1 MDERSRA
8 APAQSGIAQDV
19 ELNEPGR
26 PVDAGDEV
34 ICAGCGA
41 TLQSRVRVCP
51 DCGLARESSTKA
63 LDRPLLA
70 AIQSKSAAQSEI
82 TATTA
87 SPLVYLSPEDDRRR
101 FPLLTRAQITL
112 IGAGLFLLILMLLI
126 GFLLW
131 RQQKRESVVTGTS
144 AAARVV
150 PSPTPTPSAGAT
162 VSPTPVD
169 DAAILASARAA
180 VTNYNPTGYPHYTVE
195 VKDGIVTVT
204 GEAETQP
211 EKDGVENVI
220 RPIAGVRAIV
230 NNLVVRLAPVI
241 MPYRLNEAEARRLD
255 DALRKGLES
264 DKQAKEDSD
273 RQRAQVDGEHEGE
286 RKRREAAAAKIR
298 EEEER
303 LRREAEEKLQREAAE
318 YERRLEE
325 QRRLEAERRTR
336 AEQARLEASVLRS
349 GTIAWSAI
357 VDGAAEILIS
367 GGSASV
373 RNLGGE
379 PPREVRSSFSAPV
392 PRAPI
397 AVKLLSTVGRGSITI
412 AQEPSAANG
421 YTTIVRVD
429 DSARGG
435 QQRYEFTLRWSVR

>member
-1 MDERSRA
+1 M
-8 APAQSGIAQDV
+8 
-19 ELNEPGR
+19 
-26 PVDAGDEV
+26 GDKV
-34 ICAGCGA
+34 ICAGCGV
-41 TLQSRVRVCP
+41 TLEPRVRVCP
-51 DCGLARESSTKA
+51 DCGLSRESMVKSH
-63 LDRPLLA
+63 DRPLLA
-70 AIQSKSAAQSEI
+70 AIQSKSAAQAE
-82 TATTA
+82 TTA
-87 SPLVYLSPEDDRRR
+87 VAPGPLVYLSPEDDRRR

-112 IGAGLFLLILMLLI
+112 IGAGVFLLILMLVI
-126 GFLLW
+126 GYLLW
-131 RQQKRESVVTGTS
+131 RQQKRESIATGTRPAQAITS
-144 AAARVV
+144 PTPV
-150 PSPTPTPSAGAT
+150 PSPGAIA
-162 VSPTPVD
+162 SPTPVD

-180 VTNYNPTGYPHYTVE
+180 VTNYNPTGYPRYTVE

-220 RPIAGVRAIV
+220 RPIAGVKAIV
-230 NNLVVRLAPVI
+230 NNLIVRLAPV
-241 MPYRLNEAEARRLD
+241 MAPYRLNEAEARRLD
-255 DALRKGLES
+255 EALRKGLET
-264 DKQAKEDSD
+264 DRQVKDDSD
-273 RQRAQVDGEHEGE
+273 RQRAQNDVEREGE
-286 RKRREAAAAKIR
+286 RRRRDAAAAKIR

-357 VDGAAEILIS
+357 VDGTTEILIS

-373 RNLGGE
+373 RNLNGE

-397 AVKLLSTVGRGSITI
+397 AVKLLSAVGRGSITI

-435 QQRYEFTLRWSVR
+435 QQRYEFTLRWSAR

>member
-1 MDERSRA
+1 M
-8 APAQSGIAQDV
+8 
-19 ELNEPGR
+19 
-26 PVDAGDEV
+26 GDEV
-34 ICAGCGA
+34 ICAGCGV
-41 TLQSRVRVCP
+41 TLEPRVRVCP
-51 DCGLARESSTKA
+51 HCSLARESSVKA

-70 AIQSKSAAQSEI
+70 AIQSKSAAQSE
-82 TATTA
+82 TPAVA
-87 SPLVYLSPEDDRRR
+87 ARPLVFLSDEDNRRR
-101 FPLLTRAQITL
+101 FPLLTGAQITL
-112 IGAGLFLLILMLLI
+112 IGAGVFLLVLMLVV
-126 GFLLW
+126 GYLLW
-131 RQQKRESVVTGTS
+131 RQQKRESIATS
-144 AAARVV
+144 LRAAAKVT
-150 PSPTPTPSAGAT
+150 PSPTPLPSAEAT
-162 VSPTPVD
+162 ARPSPVD
-169 DAAILASARAA
+169 DVAILAAAKAA
-180 VTNYNPTGYPHYTVE
+180 VTNYNPTGYPRYAIE

-204 GEAETQP
+204 GETETQP

-230 NNLVVRLAPVI
+230 NNLIVRLAPVI
-241 MPYRLNEAEARRLD
+241 MPFRLNEAEARRLD
-255 DALRKGLES
+255 DALRKGLEP
-264 DKQAKEDSD
+264 DRQAKDDSD
-273 RQRAQVDGEHEGE
+273 RQRAQVEAE
-286 RKRREAAAAKIR
+286 RETERRRRDAAAAKIR

-325 QRRLEAERRTR
+325 QRRLEAERRAR

-349 GTIAWSAI
+349 GTIAWSGI

-373 RNLGGE
+373 RNLSGE

-397 AVKLLSTVGRGSITI
+397 AVKLLSTVGRGSIAI

>member
-1 MDERSRA
+1 MS
-8 APAQSGIAQDV
+8 
-19 ELNEPGR
+19 
-26 PVDAGDEV
+26 DEV
-34 ICAGCGA
+34 ICAGCGV
-41 TLQSRVRVCP
+41 TLEPRLRVCP
-51 DCGLARESSTKA
+51 NCGLSRESLVKA

-70 AIQSKSAAQSEI
+70 AIQSKSAAQSE
-82 TATTA
+82 TTPA
-87 SPLVYLSPEDDRRR
+87 APSPLVYLSPEDDRRR

-112 IGAGLFLLILMLLI
+112 IGAGFFLLILMLVI
-126 GFLLW
+126 GYLLW
-131 RQQKRESVVTGTS
+131 RQQKRESIATGTR
-144 AAARVV
+144 AAVQAIT
-150 PSPTPTPSAGAT
+150 SPTPMPSAGAAA
-162 VSPTPVD
+162 SPTPVD
-169 DAAILASARAA
+169 DAAILASVRAA

-204 GEAETQP
+204 GDAETQP

-220 RPIAGVRAIV
+220 RPIAGVKAIV
-230 NNLVVRLAPVI
+230 NNLIVRLAPV
-241 MPYRLNEAEARRLD
+241 MTPYRLNEAEARRLD
-255 DALRKGLES
+255 DALRKGLET
-264 DKQAKEDSD
+264 DRQAKDDSD
-273 RQRAQVDGEHEGE
+273 RQRAQIDGEREGE
-286 RKRREAAAAKIR
+286 RKRRDAAAAKIR

-325 QRRLEAERRTR
+325 QRRLEAERRAR

-349 GTIAWSAI
+349 GTLAWSAI
-357 VDGAAEILIS
+357 VDGTAEILIS

-397 AVKLLSTVGRGSITI
+397 TVKLLSMVGRGSIAI